1 MADYTGV
8 EITISES
15 ENLFYGLNL
24 WPLQNRF
31 GIQSSTVYADSYAFE
46 LKHGGVCEVWYG
58 CDAGDV
64 TISVYVYPPEAG
76 KVYMRIIDPDTR
88 EIQAEA
94 SASGSGAWEKI
105 EANFTALKKVYLVQ
119 LINPCKYENG
129 EKRAY
134 FDNLG

>member
-31 GIQSSTVYADSYAFE
+31 GIQSSTVYADSYALE

-105 EANFTALKKVYLVQ
+105 EVNFTASKKVYLVQ
-119 LINPCKYENG
+119 LINPCAYDNG